1 MKSFFKTIF
10 ATFFALVLFIV
21 LLVVLMIASLI
32 GLARSSTKEEPA
44 IDKGSYLVLDMS
56 MNISDTPPA
65 SEEVAAL
72 REAFGG
78 KSNNTASLRQI
89 VDALGR
95 AAKDDRIAGIFV
107 QGSFEPANYGSG
119 YAALKEVREALTD
132 FKKSKKGITA
142 YLVAPTMRD
151 YYLASVADTIY
162 MNPFGEMQI
171 PGLATEPT
179 FYADAF
185 KKYGI
190 GVQVTRVG
198 KYKSFVEPFTRNN
211 MSPENRE
218 QSQMLLDDLWTQ
230 FKAGVEQARNIP
242 AAKLQALVDRDG
254 LINPAEAK
262 ENGLINDVAYLPD
275 VIEKMRSN
283 GTMTTKDG
291 KTTFKQVELE
301 TYVRQAGSKIEG
313 TENAFTSLIDTTPK
327 VAVVYAEGDIVDGDG
342 DGANSVGGDR
352 FAREIRRLRQ
362 DKTVRAIV
370 LRVNSPG
377 GSALASEVIQHEM
390 VLARGAGK
398 PVVVSM
404 GTVAASGGYW
414 ISTASDHI
422 FAEPNTITGSIGVFG
437 ILPNIQQLA
446 NNNGI
451 TFDGV
456 KTAKFADLQ
465 TASRPKT
472 DEELKVV
479 QTFVDHIYDEFIKR
493 VADARKLPQ
502 DKVREIAQGRVWSGT
517 QALKIGLIDEIGGLD
532 AALAYAKAQG
542 KLPADAKV
550 AEYPAPKNFKE
561 QLAEFFSGQK
571 RPVASIFMGQGK
583 NNGLLGREITRLGA
597 DLEALNRLNDP
608 MNTYVR
614 LPYDVN
620 LN

>member
-10 ATFFALVLFIV
+10 ATFFALVLFAV
-21 LLVVLMIASLI
+21 LLVAFLVASLI
-32 GLARSSTKEEPA
+32 FLIRAGNKEEPA
-44 IDKGSYLVLDMS
+44 IDKGSYLVIDMS
-56 MNISDTPPA
+56 MNIPDTPPA
-65 SEEVAAL
+65 SEEVVAL
-72 REAFGG
+72 RQAFGS
-78 KSNNTASLRQI
+78 KNTNTASVRQI
-89 VDALGR
+89 VDAVDR
-95 AAKDDRIAGIFV
+95 AAKDDRIAGIFL

-119 YAALKEVREALTD
+119 YAALKEIRESLTS
-132 FKKSKKGITA
+132 FKKSRKGITA
-142 YLVAPTMRD
+142 YLVAPTTRD

-162 MNPFGEMQI
+162 MNPFGEMQM

-179 FYADAF
+179 FFADAF

-218 QSQMLLDDLWTQ
+218 QTQMLLDDLWTQ
-230 FKAGVEQARNIP
+230 FKAGVEQSRNIP
-242 AAKLQALVDRDG
+242 ADKLQAVVDRDG

-262 ENGLINDVAYLPD
+262 ENGLINDVAYLPQ
-275 VIEKMRSN
+275 VIEKMRQN
-283 GTMTTKDG
+283 GTETTKDG
-291 KTTFKQVELE
+291 KGTFKQVELE
-301 TYVRQAGSKIEG
+301 TYVRQAGSKPETDLSALG
-313 TENAFTSLIDTTPK
+313 VDDRTDR
-327 VAVVYAEGDIVDGDG
+327 VAVVYAEGDIVDGNG
-342 DGANSVGGDR
+342 DGANSIGGDR
-352 FAREIRRLRQ
+352 FARELRRLRQ
-362 DKTVRAIV
+362 DKHVRAIV

-390 VLARGAGK
+390 ILARGAGK
-398 PVVVSM
+398 PVIVSM

-437 ILPNIQQLA
+437 ILPNIQQIA

-451 TFDGV
+451 TFDSV
-456 KTAKFADLQ
+456 KTGKFADLQ

-472 DEELKVV
+472 DEELKVI
-479 QTFVDHIYDEFIKR
+479 QNFVDHVYDEFIKR
-493 VADARKLPQ
+493 VADARKLPE
-502 DKVREIAQGRVWSGT
+502 DRVREIAQGRVWSGT

-532 AALAYAKAQG
+532 AALAYAKAQA
-542 KLPADAKV
+542 KMPADAKV
-550 AEYPAPKNFKE
+550 AEYPAPKNLKE
-561 QLAEFFSGQK
+561 QLSDFFGGQK
-571 RPVASIFMGQGK
+571 RPVAGIFAPSGK
-583 NNGLLGREITRLGA
+583 DAGILGHEISRLGA